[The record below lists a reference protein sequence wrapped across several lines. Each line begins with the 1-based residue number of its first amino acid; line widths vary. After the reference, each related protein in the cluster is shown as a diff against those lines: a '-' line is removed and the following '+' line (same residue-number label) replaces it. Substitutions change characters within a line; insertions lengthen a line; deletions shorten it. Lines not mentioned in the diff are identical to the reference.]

1 MKTFVTYVLKK
12 KLPTKVEMCK
22 RAGVKSPKTLVTHLN
37 YLKSFGYVV
46 EPDEDDPRRKEIAYY
61 LPELEEFKMY
71 VPNDTVSYLSDN
83 CKEHI
88 FKIYIY
94 LYQKF
99 IQAQS
104 VHKLYEFTNQEIGEH
119 IGIQTTNYARGYEV
133 INNAL
138 RFLEVSGL
146 VSMQCF
152 FDGIKPKKRLLSV
165 AFTVKPTSID
175 EDKKQE

>member
-46 EPDEDDPRRKEIAYY
+46 EPDENDPRRKEIAYY

-94 LYQKF
+94 LY
-99 IQAQS
+99 
-104 VHKLYEFTNQEIGEH
+104 
-119 IGIQTTNYARGYEV
+119 
-133 INNAL
+133 
-138 RFLEVSGL
+138 
-146 VSMQCF
+146 
-152 FDGIKPKKRLLSV
+152 
-165 AFTVKPTSID
+165 
-175 EDKKQE
+175 